1 MSSNQFRSWQY
12 DSEFMKSPSLFRS
25 ISCLGAASLT
35 WAALAQST
43 TVPKGQGEWKLPPE
57 PFTLKNSPGVE
68 LMKSNCLLCHSTEYI
83 STQPPLKR
91 GQWEAEVTKMR
102 VKFTAPI
109 STNSVPELVDYLVR
123 NYGTTNR

>member
-1 MSSNQFRSWQY
+1 
-12 DSEFMKSPSLFRS
+12 MKSPSLFRS

-35 WAALAQST
+35 WMALAQST
-43 TVPKGQGEWKLPPE
+43 IVPKGTEEWKLPPE

-102 VKFTAPI
+102 VKFAAPI